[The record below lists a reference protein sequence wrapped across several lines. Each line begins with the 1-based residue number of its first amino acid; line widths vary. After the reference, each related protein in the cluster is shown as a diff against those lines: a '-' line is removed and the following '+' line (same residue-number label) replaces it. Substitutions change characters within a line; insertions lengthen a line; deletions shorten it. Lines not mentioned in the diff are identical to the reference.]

1 MRLLKLAHR
10 LDLNHAQSIDE
21 FDQELIRIAQDASAI
36 QPMQPSV
43 DTQPQQQQPQQPQDV
58 GGDDSGPSSTNLI
71 DPTDNQIY
79 TQLARHVLKNNNEHA
94 VILQRLKALE
104 TKLYNLQPT
113 DGNQ

>member
-36 QPMQPSV
+36 QPSV
-43 DTQPQQQQPQQPQDV
+43 DTQPQQQSPQPQDG